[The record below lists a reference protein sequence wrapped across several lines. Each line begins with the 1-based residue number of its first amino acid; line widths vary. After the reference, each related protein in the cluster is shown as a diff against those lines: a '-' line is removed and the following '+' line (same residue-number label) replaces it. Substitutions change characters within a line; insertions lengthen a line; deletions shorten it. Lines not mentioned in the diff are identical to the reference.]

1 MTAIFADN
9 RGLSLRDLREIV
21 TERQQLREKISKT
34 EAALSEAQVAIARLT
49 RELET
54 REAAVTEA
62 SALLGV
68 DGEHLFR
75 KALAATYTRAL
86 IGG

>member
-34 EAALSEAQVAIARLT
+34 EAALREAQVTIARLT

-54 REAAVTEA
+54 REAAVAEA
-62 SALLGV
+62 AALLGV
-68 DGEHLFR
+68 SNV
-75 KALAATYTRAL
+75 
-86 IGG
+86 